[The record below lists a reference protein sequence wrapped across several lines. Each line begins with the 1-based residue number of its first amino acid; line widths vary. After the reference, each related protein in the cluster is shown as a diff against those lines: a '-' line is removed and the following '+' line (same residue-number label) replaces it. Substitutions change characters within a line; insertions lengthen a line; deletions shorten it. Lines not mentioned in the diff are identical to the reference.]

1 MFDLQG
7 KNGLATVFTD
17 NIDEKTIGQIITML
31 NDPITENTTVRIMPD
46 THFGAGATI
55 GTTIKLSDNKDEW
68 KIAPQVVGVDL
79 SCGMMSYRIKEKDI
93 DLAKLD
99 TVVNS
104 VVPAG
109 SRIHAKPQ
117 HSKDVEF
124 MINQL
129 TYDIPQKDH
138 HYKSLGTLGGGNHF
152 IELAKDETGDYWLTV
167 HSGSRSFGAEIAKH
181 HEKVAK
187 NYQYD
192 NSDKIKAFLDD
203 LKAKGAHKNIQS
215 KLKAFKAELAKTPKH
230 NAILPYLEGKLLNN
244 YLHDIAVADEYAHLS
259 RKTMLDNIVKEMGW
273 TVDFEFDSVHN
284 NIDQNSNTIRKGAT
298 SARKGEL
305 LIIPLNMRDGS
316 LICVGK
322 GNDDWNQSA
331 PHGAGRVLS
340 RSQARNQLDFNVY
353 KEQMDG
359 IYTSSVTES
368 TIDEAPDVYKPAEEI
383 EALIKDTVEVKHHLK
398 PVYNFKAH

>member
-17 NIDEKTIGQIITML
+17 NIDEKI
-31 NDPITENTTVRIMPD
+31 
-46 THFGAGATI
+46 
-55 GTTIKLSDNKDEW
+55 
-68 KIAPQVVGVDL
+68 
-79 SCGMMSYRIKEKDI
+79 
-93 DLAKLD
+93 
-99 TVVNS
+99 
-104 VVPAG
+104 
-109 SRIHAKPQ
+109 
-117 HSKDVEF
+117 
-124 MINQL
+124 
-129 TYDIPQKDH
+129 
-138 HYKSLGTLGGGNHF
+138 
-152 IELAKDETGDYWLTV
+152 
-167 HSGSRSFGAEIAKH
+167 
-181 HEKVAK
+181 AK

-192 NSDKIKAFLDD
+192 NSDKIKVFLDN
-203 LKAKGAHKNIQS
+203 LKAKGEHKNIQS
-215 KLKAFKAELAKTPKH
+215 KLKAFKAELTKTPKH

-368 TIDEAPDVYKPAEEI
+368 TIGEAPGVYKPAEEI

>member
-117 HSKDVEF
+117 HSKDVEY
-124 MINQL
+124 MIDQL

-181 HEKVAK
+181 HEKIAK

-192 NSDKIKAFLDD
+192 NSDKIKVFL
-203 LKAKGAHKNIQS
+203 
-215 KLKAFKAELAKTPKH
+215 T
-230 NAILPYLEGKLLNN
+230 
-244 YLHDIAVADEYAHLS
+244 
-259 RKTMLDNIVKEMGW
+259 T
-273 TVDFEFDSVHN
+273 
-284 NIDQNSNTIRKGAT
+284 
-298 SARKGEL
+298 
-305 LIIPLNMRDGS
+305 
-316 LICVGK
+316 
-322 GNDDWNQSA
+322 
-331 PHGAGRVLS
+331 
-340 RSQARNQLDFNVY
+340 
-353 KEQMDG
+353 
-359 IYTSSVTES
+359 
-368 TIDEAPDVYKPAEEI
+368 
-383 EALIKDTVEVKHHLK
+383 
-398 PVYNFKAH
+398 

>member
-1 MFDLQG
+1 
-7 KNGLATVFTD
+7 
-17 NIDEKTIGQIITML
+17 
-31 NDPITENTTVRIMPD
+31 
-46 THFGAGATI
+46 
-55 GTTIKLSDNKDEW
+55 
-68 KIAPQVVGVDL
+68 
-79 SCGMMSYRIKEKDI
+79 MMSYRIKEKDI

-117 HSKDVEF
+117 HSKDVEY
-124 MINQL
+124 MIDQL

-181 HEKVAK
+181 HEKIAK

-192 NSDKIKAFLDD
+192 NSDKIKAFLDN
-203 LKAKGAHKNIQS
+203 LKAKGEHKNIQS

-383 EALIKDTVEVKHHLK
+383 EVLIKDTVEVKHHLK